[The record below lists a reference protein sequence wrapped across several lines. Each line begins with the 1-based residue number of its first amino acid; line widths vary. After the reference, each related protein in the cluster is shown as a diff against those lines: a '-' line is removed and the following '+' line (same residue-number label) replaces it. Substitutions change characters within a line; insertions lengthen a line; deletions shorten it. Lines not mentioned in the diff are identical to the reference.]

1 MTATTTS
8 IPFGKIS
15 LDLVLPDTVTTL
27 TSKKVEE
34 IISPSLF
41 GKRLH
46 QYLIATP
53 IDLENPRIVVAD
65 KTRLCGYPEY
75 LPILT
80 ETLQQLGAKQGD
92 IKFIIAYGTHPFQSE
107 EECLRCYGST
117 YEDFEFIHHS
127 SNDITVFKN
136 IGVTQKGTPIRVRND
151 LLQASS
157 VITMG
162 AICHHYF
169 AGYGGGRKLL
179 FPGCG
184 ETTSIYTNH
193 ALFLEKETKQ
203 LSTHCQPGNLQNN
216 PISDDLFD
224 FEDSFRSDL
233 AIHAIMDEHGQVC
246 DVEIGQDRDTFL
258 KACARHAKSYEH
270 NCDSF
275 NVVVASCGGYP
286 KDINLIQAHKA
297 IHNSSMFVKDGGE
310 LVVYCACDDNV
321 GSTTLLPWFE
331 YDNFSQSFDALQ
343 KNYQGNGGTALS
355 MMTKTKR
362 ITISLV
368 TNLSEQICNKINV
381 DKATHPDIVNKLSTA
396 TGHIAYIPNGS
407 LLVRKQS
414 T

>member
-1 MTATTTS
+1 MTTTTTS
-8 IPFGKIS
+8 IPFGKVS
-15 LDLVLPDTVTTL
+15 FALDLPGAATTL
-27 TSKKVEE
+27 TSQNVEKT
-34 IISPSLF
+34 ISPSVF
-41 GKRLH
+41 GERLR

-53 IDLENPRIVVAD
+53 IDLENPIIVVAD

-80 ETLQQLGAKQGD
+80 ETLQQLGAKKD
-92 IKFIIAYGTHPFQSE
+92 SIKYIIAYGTHPFQNE
-107 EECLRCYGST
+107 EECLRCYGNT
-117 YEDFEFIHHS
+117 YKLFDFIHHS
-127 SNDITVFKN
+127 SSDITVFKDL
-136 IGVTQKGTPIRVRND
+136 GVTQKGTPVRVRND

-184 ETTSIYTNH
+184 ETSSIYTNH
-193 ALFLEKETKQ
+193 ALFLDKKTKQ
-203 LSTHCQPGNLQNN
+203 LSTYCQPGNLKDN

-224 FEDSFRSDL
+224 FEDAFSSNL
-233 AIHAIMDEHGQVC
+233 AIHAIMDEHGQLC
-246 DVEIGQDRDTFL
+246 DVEIGNDRDTFL
-258 KACARHAKSYEH
+258 KACTKHAKSFEH
-270 NCDSF
+270 DCKSF
-275 NVVVASCGGYP
+275 DVVVASCGGYP

-297 IHNSSMFVKDGGE
+297 IHNSSMYVKDGGE
-310 LVVYCACDDNV
+310 LFVYCACDDNV

-331 YDNFSQSFDALQ
+331 YQNFSQSFDALQ

-355 MMTKTKR
+355 MMTKTRR
-362 ITISLV
+362 ITITLV
-368 TNLSEQICNKINV
+368 TNLSEQVCKKIRV
-381 DKATHPDIVNKLSTA
+381 SKATHADIVNRLAMA
-396 TGHIAYIPNGS
+396 TGSIAYIPNGS